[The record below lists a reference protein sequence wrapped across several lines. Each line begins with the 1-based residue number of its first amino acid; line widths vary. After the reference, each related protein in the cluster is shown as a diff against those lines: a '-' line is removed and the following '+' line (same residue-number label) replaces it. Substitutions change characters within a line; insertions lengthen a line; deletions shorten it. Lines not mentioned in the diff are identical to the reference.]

1 MAQAVKDKIHAVL
14 RDSRVEPARVLEVGG
29 VMGRKSLLDSPQV
42 ALAERVVLNIAPVQ
56 DVDGIEFVHANANDM
71 PFEDEAFDL
80 VMTSA
85 TLEHDKH
92 FWLSL
97 AEMKR
102 VLRPGGLLIISV
114 PGYVK
119 DPERDRGRWTRTY
132 RVHFAFDYYRFSEQ
146 AVREVF
152 FDGMERVGVDP
163 ILTPPRIVGHGYK
176 PSRDGSLDA

>member
-1 MAQAVKDKIHAVL
+1 VHPQVQQTFHAIVRNSGL
-14 RDSRVEPARVLEVGG
+14 DPQRALEVGG
-29 VMGRKSLLDSPQV
+29 VMGPNSLLRIPELEAAD
-42 ALAERVVLNIAPVQ
+42 RYCLNLVSMASR
-56 DVDGIEFVHANANDM
+56 DGITAVAGNANDM
-71 PFEDEAFDL
+71 SAFEDETFDL
-80 VMTSA
+80 IMSNA

-97 AEMKR
+97 TEMKR

-132 RVHFAFDYYRFSEQ
+132 KVHFAFDYYRFSEQ

-152 FDGMERVGVDP
+152 FDGMDRVKVEP
-163 ILTPPRIVGHGYK
+163 ILRPPRIVGHGYK
-176 PSRDGSLDA
+176 PAP